1 MNCLLSAAHS
11 ANNSPVKRASFHAAA
26 PSSVGRKFNKYDE
39 RALLRRL
46 STSFDDEDDDNY
58 ESGKHSDQQNLVLMA
73 TSDFYSYSSE
83 DEV

>member
-1 MNCLLSAAHS
+1 M
-11 ANNSPVKRASFHAAA
+11 KRASFHAAA

-46 STSFDDEDDDNY
+46 STSFDDEDDENY
-58 ESGKHSDQQNLVLMA
+58 EGGRHGDESNIVLMA